1 MGNLHSFRLTSRT
14 RSKDDVVVIIALDWM
29 RDFIVIPLGKGFLN
43 LS

>member
-14 RSKDDVVVIIALDWM
+14 RSKDNVVVIIALDWM
-29 RDFIVIPLGKGFLN
+29 RDLIASPLSKGFLN